1 MAKTI
6 TLSDV
11 SLASIVITTLTED
24 DNVTPAGFACRLD
37 YNVINDAGEIAYHS
51 TTQRYSE
58 DTDYPD
64 VEKLSAESAE
74 IVLALRDSLQ
84 ERMREREGLN

>member
-24 DNVTPAGFACRLD
+24 DNVTPAGFACRID
-37 YNVINDAGEIAYHS
+37 YNVISNKGKMAYHG

-64 VEKLSAESAE
+64 TEKLSAESAE
-74 IVLALRDSLQ
+74 IILVLRDSLQ
-84 ERMREREGLN
+84 ERMREREGLS